1 MKSQRRPFS
10 STARSVKITIRYKS
24 ASTAVAVTERRGDRS
39 VSALFLDKK
48 ALENLEEGRLAF
60 YAMKSRL
67 ATRRHRIRA
76 EGRRHDY
83 RLEFQRDRD
92 RIIHSRAFRR
102 LKHKTQVFLSTEG
115 DHQRTRLTHTLEVA
129 QIARTICRALLLN
142 EDLAEAIALGHDL
155 GHTPFGHIGEE
166 VLHGIMSGRDNLDG
180 VLYFDGLGPPGGFR
194 HNVQSLRVVDML
206 ERRYLEEGL
215 NLTEETR
222 FGILRHTSLP
232 EDVTYHPFRSE
243 RFEAGAPLF
252 LEGQVVAVSDE
263 IAQQAHDMEDGLRV
277 GLVTLKSMERLDLME
292 EVIRR
297 ILPDYRSTRRSFHR
311 QNMLV
316 RGTIHFLVTD
326 LLLQSAKQ
334 IEAWTE
340 QAAVRT
346 TEDFYGKLG
355 EIPAGLIGLSEKGGA
370 LFRKLKAFVYRE
382 IINSYQVNRMDGR
395 AILFVRNL
403 FKAYYTNPR
412 QLQDWALLRYA
423 HSRGEPY
430 LRDVPLPEVPA
441 AIRAL
446 QGEPDFL
453 RLICDHIAGM
463 SDRFAMEEFEKLCL
477 PSASL

>member
-1 MKSQRRPFS
+1 
-10 STARSVKITIRYKS
+10 
-24 ASTAVAVTERRGDRS
+24 

-48 ALENLEEGRLAF
+48 TLENLEEERLAV
-60 YAMKSRL
+60 YAMKSRV
-67 ATRRHRIRA
+67 AARRRTIRA

-102 LKHKTQVFLSTEG
+102 LKHKTQVFVSTEG

-129 QIARTICRALLLN
+129 QIARTVCRALSLN

-166 VLHGIMSGRDNLDG
+166 VLHGIMSAQDNLDG
-180 VLYFDGLGPPGGFR
+180 LLNFDGLGAPGGFK
-194 HNVQSLRVVDML
+194 HNSQSLRVVEIL

-215 NLTEETR
+215 NLTEEAR

-232 EDVTYHPFRSE
+232 DDVSYHPFESE
-243 RFEAGAPLF
+243 RFRVGSPLF

-277 GLVTLKSMERLDLME
+277 GLVNLKTIERLDLME
-292 EVIRR
+292 EVIPR
-297 ILPDYRSTRRSFHR
+297 ILPDYQATRRSFHR

-326 LLLQSAKQ
+326 LLLQTSKN
-334 IEAWTE
+334 IEAWKK
-340 QAAVRT
+340 QAQIRT
-346 TEDFYGKLG
+346 TEDFYERLAD
-355 EIPAGLIGLSEKGGA
+355 IPSGLVAFSDKGRA
-370 LFRKLKAFVYRE
+370 LFQKLKAFVYRE

-395 AILFVRNL
+395 AILFIRNL

-423 HSRGEPY
+423 HSRREPY
-430 LRDVPLPEVPA
+430 LRDVPLPDVPA
-441 AIRAL
+441 KIRAL
-446 QGEPDFL
+446 QREPDFL

-477 PSASL
+477 PNASL

>member
-1 MKSQRRPFS
+1 M
-10 STARSVKITIRYKS
+10 S
-24 ASTAVAVTERRGDRS
+24 AQ
-39 VSALFLDKK
+39 FLDKK
-48 ALENLEEGRLAF
+48 RLEDLEEARLAV

-67 ATRRHRIRA
+67 ATRRRKIRT

-102 LKHKTQVFLSTEG
+102 LKHKTQVFVSTEG

-129 QIARTICRALLLN
+129 QIARTICRALSLN

-155 GHTPFGHIGEE
+155 GHTPFGHVGEE

-180 VLYFDGLGPPGGFR
+180 LLDFDGLGSPGGFK
-194 HNVQSLRVVDML
+194 HNTQSLRVVDIL
-206 ERRYLEEGL
+206 ERRYLDEGL

-222 FGILRHTSLP
+222 FGIVRHTSVP
-232 EDVTYHPFRSE
+232 ADVCYHPFESE
-243 RFEAGAPLF
+243 RFRMESPLF
-252 LEGQVVAVSDE
+252 LEGQVVGVSDE
-263 IAQQAHDMEDGLRV
+263 IAQQAHDMEDGLRI
-277 GLVTLKSMERLDLME
+277 GLVNLKTIERLDLME

-297 ILPDYRSTRRSFHR
+297 ILPDYQATRRSFHR

-326 LLLQSAKQ
+326 LLLQSAKN
-334 IEAWTE
+334 IEAWA
-340 QAAVRT
+340 QDAAVRT
-346 TEDFYGKLG
+346 TENYYTKLQ
-355 EIPAGLIGLSEKGGA
+355 EIPPGLVAFSDKGGA

-382 IINSYQVNRMDGR
+382 IINSFQVNRMDGR

-423 HSRGEPY
+423 HSRREPY
-430 LRDVPLPEVPA
+430 LRDVPLPDVPE

-446 QGEPDFL
+446 QRQSDFL

-463 SDRFAMEEFEKLCL
+463 SDRFAMEEFNKLCL
-477 PSASL
+477 PTATL